1 MLQLLYAWLGAAAFV
16 ASLAYFLFA
25 YVVTF
30 GESAAAGTPL
40 AAVAIDIALFS
51 LFALHHSLFARSSL
65 KAAVREVLSPAME
78 RTLYTWISALLF
90 AMVCWAWQPVPG
102 VLYSVPAPWHWLG
115 YATQAAGIAVTA
127 AGSRVLDVLDLAGV
141 RPVLVAQGGAQPRH
155 VPLQT
160 GGLYGF
166 VRHPIYFGWLL
177 FVFGTPHMTMTRLV
191 FALTSSAYL
200 ALAIPW
206 EERGLI
212 QVFGADYRQYQQRVR
227 WRMLP
232 FLY

>member
-30 GESAAAGTPL
+30 GETAPPEARL
-40 AAVAIDIALFS
+40 APIAIDVALFS
-51 LFALHHSLFARSSL
+51 LFALHHSCFARTPL
-65 KAAVREVLSPAME
+65 KAAVRAALSPAME
-78 RTLYTWISALLF
+78 RTLYTWISSLLF

-102 VLYSVPAPWHWLG
+102 VLYSVPPPWLWLG
-115 YATQAAGIAVTA
+115 FAVQAAGIAVTA

-141 RPVLVAQGGAQPRH
+141 RPVLQARRGTPAPH

-160 GGLYGF
+160 DGLYGF
-166 VRHPIYFGWLL
+166 VRHPVYLGWLL

-212 QVFGADYRQYQQRVR
+212 QVFGPDYEQYQQRVP

-232 FLY
+232 YVY